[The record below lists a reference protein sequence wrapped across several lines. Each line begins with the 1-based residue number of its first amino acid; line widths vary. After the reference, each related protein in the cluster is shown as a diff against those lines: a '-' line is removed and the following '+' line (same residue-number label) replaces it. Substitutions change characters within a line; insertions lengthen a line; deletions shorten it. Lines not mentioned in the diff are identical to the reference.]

1 MVRRRTQWLKRP
13 SFWASTFALLAG
25 MIDFAGCTSADD
37 VDRAAALVKAATPKI
52 TSIHRFPRNS
62 MSRPDAPPI
71 FVQPGAIQPPVTKV
85 YEIKNRTEQDRIIVA
100 LQTVMRD
107 QKLKRVDLQFMDH
120 ENWIVD
126 GNVGKRGPEL
136 QLRRV
141 RISQGRVQEDGGEKT
156 ITYLPKE
163 LQ

>member
-1 MVRRRTQWLKRP
+1 
-13 SFWASTFALLAG
+13 
-25 MIDFAGCTSADD
+25 MIVLGGCTSADD
-37 VDRAAALVKAATPKI
+37 VDRAAALVKTATPKI

-71 FVQPGAIQPPVTKV
+71 FVEPGLQAIQPPVINV
-85 YEIKNRTEQDRIIVA
+85 FEIKNRTEQDKVIAAV
-100 LQTVMRD
+100 QTVMRD